1 MTPGPQKTATEALAK
16 RGTRRG
22 KQRAAQANGNT
33 PKSRTIAP
41 FVRPRARPISDAD
54 LDRVIQLLPGYD
66 PLAQSEGFTFDYKA
80 ARKAIAFFETEL
92 VHIKGVRAGK
102 PFLLEPWQRGLIGCL
117 FGWKDANGLRRYR
130 ETFLFVARK
139 NGKTCLAAGLIVYL
153 LFEDAEP
160 GSEIYGCA
168 SEYSQASLVFHHARG
183 MVARNP
189 SLAARSKTYTGQ
201 ARSIQLSEEEGW
213 STYRV
218 GTSKPGSLHG
228 ANSAAYVIDEL
239 HALPD
244 SELVDVLETSTGAR
258 EQPLAILIS
267 TSDYEREGSPCN
279 AKHDY
284 ACKVRDGIIDDSTFL
299 PVVFEASIEDDWTAP
314 EVWRKANPNLG
325 VSLSEQYLLGQCKK
339 AQESP
344 RFENT
349 FKRLHLNIRTAQD
362 VRWIP
367 MDRWD
372 ACAGDPIDLA
382 DYRDRECWG
391 GLDLATSRDL
401 TALILCFP
409 EADESL
415 TLVPLFWIP
424 KDTALERSKKD
435 RIPYLSW
442 IKQGLIRTTPGA
454 VTDYATVRRD
464 INELISEHGIMI
476 RGLALDRLFQGAQL
490 GTELSEQDGLNVCAF
505 GMGFLSMAAPTAGFE
520 ELVLQG
526 RLHHGGDPV
535 LRWHASNVSVEMDA
549 AGNLKPSRKKSSE
562 KIDGIVAAIM
572 ATALTLSRKQTRSVY
587 EDRGLVYV

>member
-314 EVWRKANPNLG
+314 EVWRKANPHLG
-325 VSLSEQYLLGQCKK
+325 ISVKLDQLRAECLR
-339 AQESP
+339 AQQTP
-344 RFENT
+344 AYQNN
-349 FKRLHLNIRTAQD
+349 FKRT
-362 VRWIP
+362 
-367 MDRWD
+367 
-372 ACAGDPIDLA
+372 LA
-382 DYRDRECWG
+382 
-391 GLDLATSRDL
+391 
-401 TALILCFP
+401 
-409 EADESL
+409 
-415 TLVPLFWIP
+415 
-424 KDTALERSKKD
+424 
-435 RIPYLSW
+435 
-442 IKQGLIRTTPGA
+442 
-454 VTDYATVRRD
+454 
-464 INELISEHGIMI
+464 
-476 RGLALDRLFQGAQL
+476 
-490 GTELSEQDGLNVCAF
+490 
-505 GMGFLSMAAPTAGFE
+505 
-520 ELVLQG
+520 
-526 RLHHGGDPV
+526 
-535 LRWHASNVSVEMDA
+535 
-549 AGNLKPSRKKSSE
+549 
-562 KIDGIVAAIM
+562 
-572 ATALTLSRKQTRSVY
+572 
-587 EDRGLVYV
+587 